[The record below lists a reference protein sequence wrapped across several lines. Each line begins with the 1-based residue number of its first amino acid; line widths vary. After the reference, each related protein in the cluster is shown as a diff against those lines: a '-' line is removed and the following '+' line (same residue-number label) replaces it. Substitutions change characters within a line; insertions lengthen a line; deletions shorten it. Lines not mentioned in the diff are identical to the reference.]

1 MSNKPSPKHLDPSF
15 SRQLLETAKEDLIS
29 AKTSTYKR
37 QRNALFDLQQA
48 VEKTTKSYYVLTG
61 ATNKNLLDV
70 GHTTPKVFFNL
81 FQEHES
87 SILEFCLKY
96 RKALKY
102 WKKPAELKGILSLK
116 KEMAELN
123 KDEIQG
129 LFAVIDHGYEKT
141 RQKIDKMGIIGAKH
155 ALIQLSKDGL
165 GKKFLTPQMINEF
178 ASDKNLLFVLVDLF
192 IALLYLYVLGLITYP
207 HAKSRYP
214 DTQLIDYRSDFG
226 LSECF
231 DLVVDKTEFAIN
243 SLETFLQKV
252 ISIKLKLATAS
263 TQNPTMI

>member
-1 MSNKPSPKHLDPSF
+1 MTQKLDPKHLDPSF
-15 SRQLLETAKEDLIS
+15 SRQLLVTAKEDLNS
-29 AKTSTYKR
+29 AKMSTNKR
-37 QRNALFDLQQA
+37 QRNAIFDLQQA
-48 VEKTTKSYYVLTG
+48 VEKTTKAFYVLTG
-61 ATNKNLLDV
+61 TTNDNLLEV
-70 GHTTPKVFFNL
+70 RHTTPKVFFNL

-87 SILEFCLKY
+87 SILAFCLQY
-96 RKALKY
+96 RKAFKY

-116 KEMAELN
+116 KEMAELK

-129 LFAVIDHGYEKT
+129 LFAIIDHGYEKT

-155 ALIQLSKDGL
+155 ALTQLSKDGL
-165 GKKFLTPQMINEF
+165 GKRFLTPQMINEF
-178 ASDKNLLFVLVDLF
+178 ASDKNLQFVLVDLF

-207 HAKSRYP
+207 HAESRYP

-231 DLVVDKTEFAIN
+231 DLVADKTEFAIN
-243 SLETFLQKV
+243 SLETFWQKI